1 MLEVKNLTKHY
12 GEIKALSDVS
22 FTVNKG
28 EIVGFLGP
36 NGAGKSTAMNII
48 TGYIAPTS
56 GGVSISGFDVASNSK
71 EIKKIVGFLP
81 EIPPLY
87 TEMTVTE
94 YLNFV
99 AELKKVPKK
108 EINEHVKDVLDR
120 ANIYN
125 VKGRLI
131 RNLSKGYRQ
140 RVGVAQALVG
150 NPDVIIL
157 DEPTVGLDPNQIQ
170 EMRKLIR
177 SLKKNHTVILSTH
190 ILSEASAVCDKIIII
205 NEGRIVTTE
214 TKSDLYDKYSLTNKI
229 FLKVEGLED
238 EIYDIL
244 SGISNIQKIS
254 KNKSKEK
261 DVAEFVIE
269 HENGDVRKEIF
280 FAMSKKEYPILE
292 MSSSNMS
299 LEDIFMKVVSGK
311 KGGEK

>member
-1 MLEVKNLTKHY
+1 MLEVKNLSKNY

-22 FTVNKG
+22 FSVDKG

-56 GGVSISGFDVASNSK
+56 GSVSISGFDVASNTK
-71 EIKKIVGFLP
+71 EVKRIVGFLP

-94 YLNFV
+94 FLNFV

-108 EINEHVKDVLDR
+108 DISNHIKDILER

-170 EMRKLIR
+170 EMRKLIK
-177 SLKKNHTVILSTH
+177 SLKKEHTVILSTH

-214 TKSDLYDKYSLTNKI
+214 TKRDLYDKYSLSNKM
-229 FLKVEGLED
+229 FLKIEGIE
-238 EIYDIL
+238 EKINEVL
-244 SGISNIQKIS
+244 SGMSDISSIS
-254 KNKSKEK
+254 INKSKEEG
-261 DVAEFVIE
+261 VAEFVIE
-269 HENGDVRKEIF
+269 HNNSNVRKEIF
-280 FAMSKKEYPILE
+280 FAMSELGYPILE

-299 LEDIFMKVVSGK
+299 LEEIFMKVVSDRR
-311 KGGEK
+311 GGE